1 MTRQAKNRPTM
12 THISKREALRLPA
25 ALAVVAI
32 MERHE
37 VASQAYETAG
47 LQILELA
54 QTACS
59 SYVAKNPHE
68 QARLIKTLVSNST
81 FDRGSLSPTYVKP
94 FDVFA
99 KGSKTGDWLLGL
111 DSNQQPSG

>member
-1 MTRQAKNRPTM
+1 MQDELRQFRT
-12 THISKREALRLPA
+12 E
-25 ALAVVAI
+25 

-54 QTACS
+54 QTAYS
-59 SYVAKNPHE
+59 SYVEKNPHE

-81 FDRGSLSPTYVKP
+81 IAEVFLPPTLSRSMCSRRG
-94 FDVFA
+94 A
-99 KGSKTGDWLLGL
+99 KLEIGSSAWTRTRNPPVNSRMLYH
-111 DSNQQPSG
+111 

>member
-1 MTRQAKNRPTM
+1 
-12 THISKREALRLPA
+12 
-25 ALAVVAI
+25 
-32 MERHE
+32 MERRE

-54 QTACS
+54 QTAYS

-99 KGSKTGDWLLGL
+99 KGVKLEIGSPHWTISATG
-111 DSNQQPSG
+111 SSVRQPDAAVR

>member
-1 MTRQAKNRPTM
+1 
-12 THISKREALRLPA
+12 
-25 ALAVVAI
+25 

-37 VASQAYETAG
+37 VASEACETAG

-54 QTACS
+54 QTAYS

-68 QARLIKTLVSNST
+68 QARLVKTVVSNST
-81 FDRGSLSPTYVKP
+81 FDRGNLCPTYVKP

-99 KGSKTGDWLLGL
+99 RGAKLEIGS
-111 DSNQQPSG
+111 SGWTRTNNPPVNRRKKQR